1 MTHSLHILVDDG
13 MANHQKCE
21 GSAISQQKYRVNDR
35 IRIRQVRLID
45 ENGQNLGVTPTR
57 DAKSYAASKN
67 LDLVEVAPHA
77 RPPVCRVM
85 DFGKF
90 MYEQT
95 KKARAAKKTQKQV
108 EVKGIR
114 IRPDTDSYHIGFK
127 VKNARKFLQ
136 KGNKVRI
143 SCLFKGRERSHP
155 DIGRKLMEDIAVQLD
170 DIAQV
175 ELRAKFEGRNMTMV
189 LAPKG
194 ADKKAASAS

>member
-1 MTHSLHILVDDG
+1 M
-13 MANHQKCE
+13 
-21 GSAISQQKYRVNDR
+21 
-35 IRIRQVRLID
+35 ID

-57 DAKSYAASKN
+57 DAKAYAASKG
-67 LDLVEVAPHA
+67 LDLVEVAPAA

-95 KKARAAKKTQKQV
+95 RKARAAKKTQKQV
-108 EVKGIR
+108 EIKGIR
-114 IRPDTDSYHIGFK
+114 IRPDTDSYHIAFK
-127 VKNARKFLQ
+127 VKNARKFIE
-136 KGNKVRI
+136 KGNKVRV

-155 DIGRKLMEDIAVQLD
+155 DIGRKLMEGMAQELD

-175 ELRAKFEGRNMTMV
+175 EQRPKFEGRNMTMV

-194 ADKKAASAS
+194 AEKSS